1 MSFFMISAQAML
13 PRNVSSL
20 AAFVPIFPLKITC
33 KRQLKSRSK
42 WIYLLQK
49 KKISSLVEMKL

>member
-1 MSFFMISAQAML
+1 MISAQAML
-13 PRNVSSL
+13 PRNVSSF

-49 KKISSLVEMKL
+49 KKISSLGEMKL